1 MMHLDFLAREEE
13 AVMGSK
19 ITNDAV
25 VWCSSEAHS

>member
-1 MMHLDFLAREEE
+1 MMHLDILAKRE